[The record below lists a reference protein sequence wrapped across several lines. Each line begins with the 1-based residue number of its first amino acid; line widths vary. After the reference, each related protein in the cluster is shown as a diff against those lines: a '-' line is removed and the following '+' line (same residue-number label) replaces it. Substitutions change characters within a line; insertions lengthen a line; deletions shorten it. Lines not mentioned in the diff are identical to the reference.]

1 MSAPE
6 SSEPGG
12 TMRAVIDIGT
22 NSVKLLAARVHD
34 RNVEPLF
41 ETSHVTRLGRGFYET
56 HLLQPDA
63 IRQTAQTVAEF
74 TTKARSLGVAAPRV
88 IATSAAR
95 DALNPQDLLNAV
107 RVAAGLEVEVISGAQ
122 EAQWAFDGVTSDGR
136 LAGHPLLIMDVGGG
150 STEFIVGEGRE
161 QFFRDSFQLGVVRL
175 IEKLRP
181 ADPPTAVDLA
191 ACRAEIRAFLR
202 QRVAPN
208 VDPALTRAGR
218 ERVVLVGVGGSAT
231 YLAAIQLALTDFS
244 RDHIEA
250 LRLTRAQ
257 VHDWTERLWRV
268 ALAERQKIPGL
279 PAKRADVMITGAAIY
294 EAVMEQFG
302 FNELRVSTRGLR
314 FAALMDPP

>member
-6 SSEPGG
+6 SSTPHD

-22 NSVKLLAARVHD
+22 NSVKLLAARVSG
-34 RNVEPLF
+34 RNVEPIF
-41 ETSHVTRLGRGFYET
+41 ERSHVTRLGRGFYET
-56 HLLQPDA
+56 HILQPDA
-63 IRQTAQTVAEF
+63 IRQTAQAVAEF
-74 TTKARSLGVAAPRV
+74 TTKARSLGAQTPRV

-95 DALNPQDLLNAV
+95 DALNPQDLLSAI
-107 RVAAGLEVEVISGAQ
+107 RAATGLEIEVISGAQ

-181 ADPPTAVDLA
+181 ADPPTAIDLA
-191 ACRAEIRAFLR
+191 ACRAEVHAFLKE
-202 QRVAPN
+202 RVAPRL
-208 VDPALTRAGR
+208 DPALDRAGR
-218 ERVVLVGVGGSAT
+218 DRVVLVGVGGSAT

-257 VHDWTERLWRV
+257 VHDWTERLWHV

-302 FNELRVSTRGLR
+302 FTELRVSTRGLR

>member
-1 MSAPE
+1 MSAAE
-6 SSEPGG
+6 SSTSHG

-22 NSVKLLAARVHD
+22 NSVKLLAARVSGRH
-34 RNVEPLF
+34 VEPVF
-41 ETSHVTRLGRGFYET
+41 ERSRVTRLGRGFYET
-56 HLLQPDA
+56 HVLQADA
-63 IRQTAQTVAEF
+63 IAQTAQAVAEF
-74 TTKARSLGVAAPRV
+74 TAKARSLGAPAPRV

-95 DALNPQDLLNAV
+95 DARNPQDLLNAV
-107 RVAAGLEVEVISGAQ
+107 RAAAGLEVEVISGEQ

-136 LAGHPLLIMDVGGG
+136 LAGHPLLIMDAGGG

-181 ADPPTAVDLA
+181 ADPPTSVDLA

-202 QRVAPN
+202 EHVAPRL
-208 VDPALTRAGR
+208 DPALTRAGR
-218 ERVVLVGVGGSAT
+218 DRVVFVGVGGSAT

-244 RDHIEA
+244 RDHIEE
-250 LRLTRAQ
+250 LCLTRAQ
-257 VHDWTERLWRV
+257 VRDWTERLWRV

-302 FNELRVSTRGLR
+302 FTELRVSTRGLR
-314 FAALMDPP
+314 FAALMDPR